1 MKNKYKN
8 YFTGGSLLLLAT
20 VVVNVCNFAFNAYLG
35 RVLTFEQFGIITLLN
50 TFWYIALIPMN
61 ALYTTVNHRVAF
73 LTNNEYAGDSL
84 HFLQR
89 TNKRNLFISIFISL
103 CFLASIP
110 FTDSFFQIHNYFI
123 TFLFTPMITFGVVT
137 AINKGYLQGIFN
149 FKSVAVIIIIEAL
162 SKLVFAFLLVG
173 FDMNSWVFVSFPLSA
188 CAALLISLYFVSP
201 QTKKRMKINT
211 YQFPKRFFTAA
222 IITGLSSIAFLSVD
236 VILAKH
242 FLSPTE
248 AGEYAFLSL
257 IGKMVYFFGTLPGL
271 LMISYVGRD
280 LGKNKNPDSTFYK
293 LFTLAFVLTVG
304 VFVCVGPLGKIFI
317 PFLFGNKT
325 LAILPYLTL
334 YSSSIMFFTLSSC
347 FISFYLA
354 KQRYLFP
361 SLAIIIALIMCMGIF
376 FFHNGINQIIHVI
389 FYTSL
394 LSLAMFVSLHIL
406 ESKNS
411 FKINKPF
418 TYRAIVTQ

>member
-1 MKNKYKN
+1 MSNKYKN
-8 YFTGGSLLLLAT
+8 YFTGGSLLLIAT
-20 VVVNVCNFAFNAYLG
+20 VVVNVCNFTFNAYLG
-35 RVLTFEQFGIITLLN
+35 RVLTFEQFGIITLIN

-73 LTNNEYAGDSL
+73 LTSNEYTGESL
-84 HFLQR
+84 HFLHR

-103 CFLASIP
+103 CFLATIP

-137 AINKGYLQGIFN
+137 AVNKGFLQGIFN
-149 FKSVAVIIIIEAL
+149 FKSVAAIIIIEAL
-162 SKLVFAFLLVG
+162 SKLIFALVLVG
-173 FDMNSWVFVSFPLSA
+173 FGMNSWVFISLPLSA
-188 CAALLISLYFVSP
+188 GAAFLLSLYFISP
-201 QTKKRMKINT
+201 RTKQRAEYNR
-211 YQFPKRFFTAA
+211 YQFPKQFFTAA
-222 IITGLSSIAFLSVD
+222 IVTGLSSIAFLSVD

-271 LMISYVGRD
+271 LMISFVGRD
-280 LGKNKNPDSTFYK
+280 LGKNKNPNATFYK
-293 LFTLAFVLTVG
+293 LFALALVLTIG
-304 VFVCVGPLGKIFI
+304 VFIGVGPLGKIFI
-317 PFLFGNKT
+317 PLLFGNK
-325 LAILPYLTL
+325 AQAVLPYLTL
-334 YSSSIMFFTLSSC
+334 YSTAIMFFTLSSC
-347 FISFYLA
+347 FITFYLA

-361 SLAIIIALIMCMGIF
+361 SLAIIIALIMCLGIV

-394 LSLAMFVSLHIL
+394 VSLALFICLHIL
-406 ESKNS
+406 ETKNAL
-411 FKINKPF
+411 KISKPF
-418 TYRAIVTQ
+418 LLRTTFTQ